1 MRVGAVWLSNEVDG
15 LSWASVRLLHRIERH
30 HFNEAFT
37 SNFERRHLQMNPIFQ
52 IGIASLLGLATTSSS
67 ILGAVIGLYL
77 PLSKRPLACLL
88 AFAAGSLIS
97 ALAIELAFES
107 AQSLHQQGYNAHAAW
122 AFVSSGFAAGAM
134 IYYWASLFLERKGA
148 AVRYVTQFREYA
160 RARKTADTAER
171 IKLLSTSD
179 LMRHLP
185 ADQIEAILDC
195 IRDRTLKS
203 GDILF
208 KTGDPGDA
216 LYIVARGKIEVLKD
230 GTNSEAIAILG
241 PGSAFGEMALLSGG
255 PRTATIRA
263 VEDTELLEIA
273 KQEFDTLIDNDR
285 QFAEAVARISHQRA
299 ISNLSAGGTGA
310 TVWAKVAARSLDV
323 DRREAGRLLAETAK
337 GAGIAIVLGNILD
350 TIPGCLVI
358 GAKFSGFGNLSLT
371 LMFGMFLGGIPEAA
385 ASASMLR
392 KAGYRPAA
400 IFGLWSTVLI
410 AGIVAAAIGKA
421 FIGSNDALEAI
432 FAQALAG
439 GAVLALVAHAMIPV
453 ALEEGGSL
461 VVLPTVAGFLFALYL
476 ALAESFV

>member
-1 MRVGAVWLSNEVDG
+1 
-15 LSWASVRLLHRIERH
+15 
-30 HFNEAFT
+30 
-37 SNFERRHLQMNPIFQ
+37 MNSIYQ
-52 IGIASLLGLATTSSS
+52 LGMASLLGFATTSSS
-67 ILGAVIGLYL
+67 LLGAAIGLYL

-107 AQSLHQQGYNAHAAW
+107 AQSLHQQGYNARAAW
-122 AFVSSGFAAGAM
+122 AFVSAGFAIGAT
-134 IYYWASLFLERKGA
+134 IYYWASLFLEKKGA

-160 RARKTADTAER
+160 RAHKSANAAER

-185 ADQIEAILDC
+185 ADQIEPILDC
-195 IRDRTLKS
+195 IRDRALKS

-208 KTGDPGDA
+208 RAGDPGDA
-216 LYIVARGKIEVLKD
+216 LYIVARGKVEVLKD
-230 GTNSEAIAILG
+230 GTDLEAIAVVS
-241 PGSAFGEMALLSGG
+241 PGQAFGEMALLSGG
-255 PRTATIRA
+255 ARTATIRA
-263 VEDTELLEIA
+263 IEDTQLLEIA
-273 KQEFDTLIDNDR
+273 KEDFEKLLAHDHQLAD
-285 QFAEAVARISHQRA
+285 AVARISHQRA

-310 TVWAKVAARSLDV
+310 AVWAKVAARSLDV
-323 DRREAGRLLAETAK
+323 DRRETGQLLTETAK
-337 GAGIAIVLGNILD
+337 GAGMAIVLGNILD

-358 GAKFSGFGNLSLT
+358 GAKFTSFGNLSLT

-385 ASASMLR
+385 ASASMLT
-392 KAGYRPAA
+392 KAGYRPAG
-400 IFGLWSTVLI
+400 IFGLWSTVLL